1 VLVELWV
8 QPGAKRSQ
16 VSGVADG
23 RVRLRLAAPAR
34 EGRANAELIRFLAAT
49 LDVRRARV
57 TIEAGEG
64 SRRKVVRVTA
74 LDQKEVAARLG
85 V

>member
-1 VLVELWV
+1 VLLELWV

-57 TIEAGEG
+57 IIEAGEG

-74 LDQKEVAARLG
+74 IDQGVVSARLG